1 MSFSNWTRN
10 LLRRP
15 HFYFS
20 IAFLVAVFG
29 FWPSFFSKLSTTDSA
44 HLIHG
49 VTATLWMTVPIL
61 QSWLITHH
69 RFALH
74 RRLGWAS
81 LIVLA
86 PLLVIS
92 GLHMVQLMIVR
103 YQQTNAI
110 RLLKFAFLDISAMT
124 LFVVFLCL
132 AVWRIRSND
141 VDGHTRYMAGT
152 VLFALEPAL
161 ERVFVFYIPGVSG
174 FASALYF
181 ALIAMEV
188 ILATLLFF
196 EWRRRRIRLPFA
208 MALGFFV
215 AMHILMAPVAMSPA
229 FSKFAIWFAKI

>member
-1 MSFSNWTRN
+1 MSFSSWTRN

-20 IAFLVAVFG
+20 IAFLVALFG

-44 HLIHG
+44 HVIHG
-49 VTATLWMTVPIL
+49 VTATRWMTVPIL

-124 LFVVFLCL
+124 LTATRATWRVLCSSR
-132 AVWRIRSND
+132 WNR
-141 VDGHTRYMAGT
+141 HW
-152 VLFALEPAL
+152 
-161 ERVFVFYIPGVSG
+161 SG
-174 FASALYF
+174 FSCFTFPESLDLPLRYISH
-181 ALIAMEV
+181 LSR
-188 ILATLLFF
+188 
-196 EWRRRRIRLPFA
+196 WR
-208 MALGFFV
+208 
-215 AMHILMAPVAMSPA
+215 
-229 FSKFAIWFAKI
+229 